1 MAKILIVEDTKDVA
15 KALAMRMR
23 SKGHTALLAYD
34 ASEGTAMARAEQPD
48 LVLLDIAM
56 PPSPKWGVVRA
67 GGLAMADRLRKDE
80 QTTAIPVIFLTASRD
95 DRVRARAMDFGPIA
109 FLEKPYNPD
118 TLFSEVNTALASR
131 GPKRSDNPTAA

>member
-23 SKGHTALLAYD
+23 SKGHTALVAHN
-34 ASEGTAMARAEQPD
+34 ASEGTAMAISEHPD

-56 PPSPKWGVVRA
+56 PPSEKWGVVRA
-67 GGLAMADRLRKDE
+67 GGLAMASRLRQDD

-95 DRVRARAMDFGPIA
+95 DKVRAKAMDFAPAA

-118 TLFSEVNTALASR
+118 TLFNEVNSALA
-131 GPKRSDNPTAA
+131 AASQNRPAA